1 MNLKIKILLH
11 FLLLEYDSVS
21 DQFIGFCLK
30 GAIPDLD
37 VFRFQTFEEIKEA
50 FEKNSKAKYSH
61 CIVAKPV
68 NVLCPS
74 FILCVLG
81 TDAKYDHSDVSA
93 RWTYISENLKKIGI
107 KVCNGADGAGPFL
120 KVMLTESKLFSVTAS
135 LLESWPFF
143 TCLLFRCIAYM
154 LKIIYIY

>member
-30 GAIPDLD
+30 GAITALD
-37 VFRFQTFEEIKEA
+37 VFRFQTFEEIKDA
-50 FEKNSKAKYSH
+50 FEKNSKAKYTH

-74 FILCVLG
+74 FILRVLG
-81 TDAKYDHSDVSA
+81 TDAKYDH
-93 RWTYISENLKKIGI
+93 IN
-107 KVCNGADGAGPFL
+107 F
-120 KVMLTESKLFSVTAS
+120 
-135 LLESWPFF
+135 
-143 TCLLFRCIAYM
+143 
-154 LKIIYIY
+154 